1 MALAEEKLSAIAA
14 QLKNGVAPPKETV
27 RAFLLWF
34 GAERRGYRVVRRIR
48 GALRRHSLA
57 TSPDFEWAYID
68 GQVGFIKA
76 PPDNKAPQGV
86 ADDSPADPTYRIRS
100 LASANR
106 TPVTVTPDS
115 TLQQITTLM
124 LTNDFSQL
132 PVMTGPRDVKG
143 IVSWKS
149 IGMRLSLKKSIFS
162 AKDCME
168 EVKILSASEP
178 LFSAIAVVA
187 ANDYVLVQ
195 AQDKTICGILT
206 ASDFNDQFR
215 LLAEPFLLLG
225 EIENGV
231 RRLLHGKFTHAE
243 LNSAKAPGDDGRQ
256 IDAPADLTFGEYIRL
271 IENEAGWKKLR
282 IEVDRATFVSKLNR
296 VREIRND
303 VMHFDPDGLEEDDLK
318 FLREFAQFLK
328 RLRDVGVT

>member
-1 MALAEEKLSAIAA
+1 MAQADEKLAAIAT
-14 QLKNGVAPPKETV
+14 QLKNGVAPPKESV
-27 RAFLLWF
+27 RALLLWF

-48 GALRRHSLA
+48 GALRRHGLA

-68 GQVGFIKA
+68 GQVAFTKA
-76 PPDNKAPQGV
+76 PPDDKAPQGV
-86 ADDSPADPTYRIRS
+86 ADDSPADPTYRLRS

-106 TPVTVTPDS
+106 VPKSVTPDS

-124 LTNDFSQL
+124 MTNDFSQL
-132 PVMTGPRDVKG
+132 PVLTGPRDVKG

-149 IGMRLSLKKSIFS
+149 IGMRLALKKPIAT

-168 EVKILSASEP
+168 DAKVLGASEP
-178 LFSAIAVVA
+178 LFSAIAMVA
-187 ANDYVLVQ
+187 GNDYVLVQ
-195 AQDKTICGILT
+195 AQDKTICGIVT
-206 ASDFNDQFR
+206 ASDLNDQFR

-231 RRLLHGKFTHAE
+231 RRLLHGKFTQAE
-243 LNSAKAPGDDGRQ
+243 LTAAKAPGDDGRQ
-256 IDAPADLTFGEYIRL
+256 IDTPADLTFGEYIRL
-271 IENEAGWKKLR
+271 LEVEVSWKKLKVE
-282 IEVDRATFVSKLNR
+282 IDRATFISQLNS

-303 VMHFDPDGLEEDDLK
+303 VMHFDPDGLEDEDLK

-328 RLRDVGVT
+328 KLRDAGVT

>member
-1 MALAEEKLSAIAA
+1 MPLAEEKLSAIAA

-34 GAERRGYRVVRRIR
+34 GAERRGYRVVRQIR

-57 TSPDFEWAYID
+57 TFPDFEWAYID

-76 PPDNKAPQGV
+76 PSDTKAPQGV

-100 LASANR
+100 LASANK

-132 PVMTGPRDVKG
+132 PVMTGARDVKG

-149 IGMRLSLKKSIFS
+149 IGIRLSLKKSISS

-168 EVKILSASEP
+168 DVKILSASEP

-231 RRLLHGKFTHAE
+231 RRLLHGKFTQAE
-243 LNSAKAPGDDGRQ
+243 LNSAKVPGDDGRQ
-256 IDAPADLTFGEYIRL
+256 IDAPADLSFGEYIRL
-271 IENEAGWKKLR
+271 IENEASWKKLH
-282 IEVDRATFVSKLNR
+282 IEVDRAIFVSELNR

-303 VMHFDPDGLEEDDLK
+303 VMHFDPDGLEEDDLRL
-318 FLREFAQFLK
+318 LREFAQFLK